1 MRSVINTEI
10 GTFTYLNEL
19 DTIIII
25 DKIKRMNN
33 HNNNKKIN
41 EIISQFFV

>member
-33 HNNNKKIN
+33 HNNKKIN